1 MPSQSARPQFIMP
14 TIDLRGLVRPQLV
27 ESTKR
32 DDNPNV
38 AEFRLQPL
46 ERGFGHTL
54 GNAMRRMLLSSL
66 RGSAVWAFRID
77 GVLHEHQ
84 TIPGVVEDVH
94 QIIGNLKAL
103 TLSLDEGVEN
113 TVLRIAK
120 NSAGA
125 VTAADIEGQGGVTII
140 DRNQHLFTLQGDRDI
155 NVELYVGRGRG
166 YVEADQHTVDRA
178 LPVDV
183 VRIDSIYNPVRRANF
198 SVAETRVG
206 QRTDYDRLTLTVETN
221 GTITPEEA
229 VSYAAALAQTHFQ
242 YFAGFGSH
250 ASAPLSAGGDSA
262 AGDSVRLAEL
272 NTPIDDLELSVR
284 SVNSL
289 KNSNIRSLGD
299 LVRQTESQILQVKNF
314 GKKSLQEIADLLERK
329 ELNFGMRFE
338 EATDGSVRV
347 LDAGTPPSRAAAAA
361 PDDMEE

>member
-1 MPSQSARPQFIMP
+1 MAT
-14 TIDLRGLVRPQLV
+14 TIDLKGLVQPKLV
-27 ESTKR
+27 EASKR

-66 RGSAVWAFRID
+66 RGAAVWGVRID
-77 GVLHEHQ
+77 GVVHEHQ

-103 TLSLDEGVEN
+103 TLTLADDVEN
-113 TVLRIAK
+113 AVLHIRRDG
-120 NSAGA
+120 AGA
-125 VTAADIEGQGGVTII
+125 VTAGDVTPVSGVKIVDPAHHI
-140 DRNQHLFTLQGDRDI
+140 LTLQDDRDLNI
-155 NVELYVGRGRG
+155 ELYVNKGRG
-166 YVEADQHTVDRA
+166 YVEADQHPLDRG
-178 LPVDV
+178 LPVDL

-198 SVAETRVG
+198 TVTETRVG

-221 GTITPEEA
+221 GTVSPEEA

-242 YFAGFGSH
+242 YFADFGSH
-250 ASAPLSAGGDSA
+250 SSAPIGQSSEGG
-262 AGDSVRLAEL
+262 AGDGVKLGGLLR
-272 NTPIDDLELSVR
+272 TPIDDLELSVR

-289 KNSNIRSLGD
+289 KNSNIRTLGD

-314 GKKSLQEIADLLERK
+314 GKKSLQEIADLL
-329 ELNFGMRFE
+329 
-338 EATDGSVRV
+338 
-347 LDAGTPPSRAAAAA
+347 
-361 PDDMEE
+361 